1 MTYKKCFFM
10 ARQTAA
16 FSAADVGNMAIVNCF
31 CAIAG

>member
-1 MTYKKCFFM
+1 MTYENCLL
-10 ARQTAA
+10 AERVADA